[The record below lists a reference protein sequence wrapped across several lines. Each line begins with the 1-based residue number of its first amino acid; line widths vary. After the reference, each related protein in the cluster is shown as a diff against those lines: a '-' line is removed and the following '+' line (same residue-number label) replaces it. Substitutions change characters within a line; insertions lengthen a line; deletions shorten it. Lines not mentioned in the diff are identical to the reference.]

1 MKRFLLSLA
10 LVVATALCM
19 AQNNT
24 VNLGFVGTGLD
35 GTYKCLS
42 SVKVENLSRGWT
54 ETLVYPDTI
63 LTLTASVG
71 IEEAYEDSFALE
83 GYPNPFGGN
92 TMVSL
97 QLPHSEDVFLQIY
110 DLSGRRIAELRQS
123 LPAGRHAFRVTLRE
137 PQLYMLVAST
147 NEGHTSLKL
156 LNQSSGET
164 NAITDCGQ
172 VSSIVPKM
180 RSSQTFQLGD
190 FMRYT
195 GYILNGNDTIGS
207 NIITQMQN
215 SSEMILLQFAEKPV
229 VTTGAIDSVTG
240 ISARCGGAI
249 VSDGGAIVY
258 QRGVCWSTSQNP
270 TIYDAHTTDGV
281 GNGSFTSVVTGLTP
295 GTLYYIRAYAMNT
308 AGTSY
313 GNQMSFTTPVLPT
326 VTSAQVSGVWVDT
339 AVSGGNVTS
348 DGGAAI
354 IARGVCW
361 STSPNPTVAD
371 GHSVD
376 SNGAGAFVSRV
387 SGLVTGTT
395 YYLRAYATNVVGTAY
410 GSQQTFTTLQL
421 PVVTT
426 NPVTIFNDTAATF
439 SGSLTSY
446 GDSVVSVRGFC
457 WDTLP
462 NPTVAG
468 NHTTDLTTAIGAFS
482 DTVRTL
488 SMSTTYYVRA
498 YATNA
503 LGTGYGQQ
511 QSFTTLGT
519 PIVATDSVNSVTT
532 TTASFFGNIVSDGGS
547 AVIARGFCWG
557 TFPDPTL
564 ADNSVQI
571 NGTTGAIRHNATGL
585 NPGTVYYVRAY
596 ARNVYGIA
604 YGNTITISTVNPE
617 FSVSPLRTIG
627 FSTGNLQYSVSGSHA
642 TLDSTATGAW
652 RFAPNQYDTVGA
664 AINSTISDTTI
675 AWIDLFGWGT
685 SGYNGHHPYLN
696 TTNRPSY
703 DMGYNSLAGT
713 NYDWGTFNAILNGG
727 NQPGQ
732 WFTLTSEE
740 WNYLLSERDG
750 AANKCG
756 YATVCGVQGLLLL
769 PDSWSNPMGTYFI
782 TGRGNGY
789 ATNVYNAHQWSI
801 MESYGAIFLPAAGYR
816 IDSVAVTGVG
826 SFGQYWTATAD
837 SNTQTKYV
845 VFTSA
850 SLDIEGYYNNQGRSV
865 RLVRILAE
873 RPKVTTDSLN
883 RIISDS
889 ATVYGT
895 LISEGRVNV
904 TSCGF
909 CWSTSPNP
917 TVNDNVAYASL
928 NSPVTGSYSI
938 RLSNLMAGTKYYIR
952 FFAVNPDGVG
962 YGNEE
967 IFTTLGN
974 GVTGKFSV
982 AYDKK
987 VRFSHGNLQYSRQG
1001 SHVIASGD
1009 TVHGRFWFAWHQNDI
1024 IGDSA
1029 NSLISDT
1036 NQGWIDLF
1044 GWATSGS
1051 HHYPSL
1057 SNVADSLYGNDSLD
1071 ICATI
1076 KDWGV
1081 QNEIYSP
1088 LLDVFF
1094 PAGTWRTL
1102 NKAEMVY
1109 LLHTRPLANNK
1120 MGCAIVNGMRGL
1132 VLLPDEWIQPAGVSF
1147 IPGFFNYFA
1156 NIYYTNQ
1163 WIELENHGAVFLP
1176 FAGTREGNVATN
1188 ERTIGAYWNSTA
1200 DGVNS
1205 ASFITFTMD
1214 SITFNLSLYRHMG
1227 VSVRLARDEYD
1238 W

>member
-10 LVVATALCM
+10 LVVATALCT

-71 IEEAYEDSFALE
+71 IAEAAEDDFALE

-97 QLPHSEDVFLQIY
+97 QMPRSEEVYLQIY
-110 DLSGRRIAELRQS
+110 DLSGRRIAEHRQS

-137 PQLYMLVAST
+137 PQLYMLVASIS
-147 NEGHTSLKL
+147 EGHTSLKL

-164 NAITDCGQ
+164 NAITDCGP
-172 VSSIVPKM
+172 VKSPLLKM

-195 GYILNGNDTIGS
+195 GYIFNGNDTIGS

-215 SSEMILLQFAEKPV
+215 GSEMIMLQFAEKPN
-229 VTTGAIDSVTG
+229 VTTSAIDSVTG
-240 ISARCGGAI
+240 TSALCGGAI

-270 TIYDAHTTDGV
+270 TVYDNHTTDGV
-281 GNGSFTSVVTGLTP
+281 GNGTFVSRVTGLTP
-295 GTLYYIRAYAMNT
+295 GTLYYIRAYAINT

-313 GNQMSFTTPVLPT
+313 GNQLTVTTPVLPT
-326 VTSAQVSGVWVDT
+326 VTTAQVSGVWVDT

-361 STSPNPTVAD
+361 STSSNPTVAD
-371 GHSVD
+371 SHTSD
-376 SNGAGAFVSRV
+376 SNGAGAFVSHV
-387 SGLVTGTT
+387 TGLIDGTT

-410 GSQQTFTTLQL
+410 GSQETFTTLQL
-421 PVVTT
+421 PVVAT
-426 NPVTIFNDTAATF
+426 NPVTIFSDTTATF
-439 SGSLTSY
+439 SGLLTSH
-446 GDSVVSVRGFC
+446 GDAAVTVRGFC

-468 NHTTDLTTAIGAFS
+468 NHTTDLTTTIGAFS
-482 DTVRTL
+482 DSVSTL
-488 SMSTTYYVRA
+488 SMGTTYYVRA
-498 YATNA
+498 YATSS
-503 LGTGYGQQ
+503 LGTGYGQTEM
-511 QSFTTLGT
+511 FTTMGV
-519 PIVATDSVNSVTT
+519 PVVVTDSVSHITT
-532 TTASFFGNIVSDGGS
+532 SSASFYGKTTFDGG
-547 AVIARGFCWG
+547 ATITARGFCWS
-557 TFPDPTL
+557 TFPNPTIS
-564 ADNSVQI
+564 DNVVQSG
-571 NGTTGAIRHNATGL
+571 NGLGAYYRTVSQL

-596 ARNVYGIA
+596 STNVYGTG
-604 YGNTITISTVNPE
+604 YGNTITINTVNPE

-627 FSTGNLQYSVSGSHA
+627 FSTGNLQYSASGSHA
-642 TLDSTATGAW
+642 TLDSTAPGSW
-652 RFAPNQYDTVGA
+652 RFAPNQYDTVGV
-664 AINSTISDTTI
+664 AINSTISDTTT

-685 SGYNGHHPYLN
+685 SGHNGHHPYLN

-703 DMGYNSLAGT
+703 DMGYNSLAAT

-732 WFTLTSEE
+732 WFTLTREE
-740 WNYLLSERDG
+740 WEYILFNRDG
-750 AANKCG
+750 AAYKRG
-756 YATVCGVQGLLLL
+756 FATVCGVPGVLLL
-769 PDSWSNPMGTYFI
+769 PDSWSNPMGTSFI
-782 TGRGNGY
+782 TGYGNGY
-789 ATNVYNAHQWSI
+789 ATNVYNSYQWST

-816 IDSVAVTGVG
+816 IDSVNVVGV
-826 SFGQYWTATAD
+826 SDYGQYWTATAD

-845 VFTSA
+845 SFTSTGIIV
-850 SLDIEGYYNNQGRSV
+850 DGYHNNQGRSV

-873 RPKVTTDSLN
+873 RPKVATDSLKW
-883 RIISDS
+883 IISDS

-895 LISEGRVNV
+895 LSSEGRVNV
-904 TSCGF
+904 TACGF

-917 TVNDNVAYASL
+917 TVNDNVAYANL
-928 NSPVTGSYSI
+928 HSPATGSYSI
-938 RLSNLMAGTKYYIR
+938 RIPNLMAGTKYYIR
-952 FFAVNPDGVG
+952 FFAINQDGVG

-974 GVTGKFSV
+974 GVSGKFSV
-982 AYDKK
+982 FTDRKI
-987 VRFSHGNLQYSRQG
+987 RFSHGNLQYSGRDT
-1001 SHVIASGD
+1001 HLNANGD
-1009 TVHGRFWFAWHQNDI
+1009 TVRGTFQFAWYQNEI
-1024 IGDSA
+1024 IGNA
-1029 NSLISDT
+1029 NNGLISDT
-1036 NQGWIDLF
+1036 NLGWIDLF
-1044 GWATSGS
+1044 GWGTSGS
-1051 HHYPSL
+1051 QHVPTLYDT
-1057 SNVADSLYGNDSLD
+1057 ADSLYGNDSTD
-1071 ICATI
+1071 ISGTSN
-1076 KDWGV
+1076 DWGV

-1088 LLDVFF
+1088 LLDSIF

-1102 NKAEMVY
+1102 TKAEMVY

-1120 MGCAIVNGMRGL
+1120 MGCAIVDGMRGL
-1132 VLLPDEWIQPAGVSF
+1132 VLLPDEWIQPAGISF

-1156 NIYYTNQ
+1156 NIYYTGH
-1163 WIELENHGAVFLP
+1163 WAEMENHGAVFLP

-1188 ERTIGAYWNSTA
+1188 ERNIGAYWNSTA

-1205 ASFITFTMD
+1205 ASFITFTND
-1214 SITFNLSLYRHMG
+1214 SISFNLSLYRHMG
-1227 VSVRLARDEYD
+1227 ISVRLARDESNG
-1238 W
+1238 

>member
-19 AQNNT
+19 AQNNM
-24 VNLGFVGTGLD
+24 VNLGFVGSGLD

-42 SVKVENLSRGWT
+42 TVKVENLSRGWT
-54 ETLVYPDTI
+54 ETLVYPDTV

-71 IEEAYEDSFALE
+71 IEEADEDDFALE

-97 QLPHSEDVFLQIY
+97 QLPRSEDVYLQIY
-110 DLSGRRIAELRQS
+110 DLSGRRIAEHRQS
-123 LPAGRHAFRVTLRE
+123 LPAGRHAFRITLRE

-164 NAITDCGQ
+164 NAITDCGP
-172 VSSIVPKM
+172 VKSPTLKM
-180 RSSQTFQLGD
+180 RSNQTFQLGD

-195 GYILNGNDTIGS
+195 GYIINGNDTTGS

-215 SSEMILLQFAEKPV
+215 GSEMIMLQFADKPTI
-229 VTTGAIDSVTG
+229 TTRAIDSVTG
-240 ISARCGGAI
+240 TSVLSGGAI
-249 VSDGGAIVY
+249 VSDGGAIIY
-258 QRGVCWSTSQNP
+258 QRGVCWSTLQNP
-270 TIYDAHTTDGV
+270 TVYDTHTTDGV
-281 GNGSFTSVVTGLTP
+281 GNGSFVSRVTGLTP
-295 GTLYYIRAYAMNT
+295 GTLYYIRAYAINT
-308 AGTSY
+308 AGISY
-313 GNQMSFTTPVLPT
+313 GNQLTVTTPVLPT
-326 VTSAQVSGVWVDT
+326 VTTAPVSGVWVDT

-361 STSPNPTVAD
+361 STSPNPTVTD
-371 GHSVD
+371 GHTSD
-376 SNGAGAFVSRV
+376 STGAGAFVSHV
-387 SGLVTGTT
+387 TGLVTGTT

-410 GSQQTFTTLQL
+410 GSQETFTTLQL

-426 NPVTIFNDTAATF
+426 DPVTIFSDTTATF

-446 GDSVVSVRGFC
+446 GDSTVTVRGFC
-457 WDTLP
+457 WDTLS

-468 NHTTDLTTAIGAFS
+468 NHTTDLTTTLGAFS

-488 SMSTTYYVRA
+488 SMGTTYYVRA

-511 QSFTTLGT
+511 QTFTTLGI
-519 PIVATDSVNSVTT
+519 PIAVTDSVTRITT
-532 TTASFFGNIVSDGGS
+532 TTASFYGNITSDGGAAIIS
-547 AVIARGFCWG
+547 RGFCWG

-564 ADNSVQI
+564 ADNTVQI
-571 NGTTGAIRHNATGL
+571 NGTIGNISHNVTGL
-585 NPGTVYYVRAY
+585 NPGTVYYVRSY
-596 ARNVYGIA
+596 ARNTYGIA

-617 FSVSPLRTIG
+617 FSVSALRTIG
-627 FSTGNLQYSVSGSHA
+627 FSTGNLQYSVSGSHV
-642 TLDSTATGAW
+642 TLDSTAVGSW

-664 AINSTISDTTI
+664 AINSTISDTTT

-685 SGYNGHHPYLN
+685 SGHNGHYPYLN

-732 WFTLTSEE
+732 WFTLTREE
-740 WNYLLSERDG
+740 WDYLLNVRDG
-750 AANKCG
+750 AANKRG
-756 YATVCGVQGLLLL
+756 FATVCGVPGVLLL
-769 PDSWSNPMGTYFI
+769 PDSWSNPMGTSFI
-782 TGRGNGY
+782 TGHGNGF
-789 ATNVYNAHQWSI
+789 ATNVYNAQQWTT
-801 MESYGAIFLPAAGYR
+801 MESYGVIFLPAAGYR
-816 IDSVAVTGVG
+816 IDSVNVTGVG
-826 SFGQYWTATAD
+826 TFGQYWTATAD

-845 VFTSA
+845 SFTSN
-850 SLDIEGYYNNQGRSV
+850 SLDVVGYHNNQGRSV

-873 RPKVTTDSLN
+873 RPKVTTDSLKW
-883 RIISDS
+883 IISDS

-895 LISEGRVNV
+895 LSSEGRVNV

-917 TVNDNVAYASL
+917 TVNDNVAYVTL
-928 NSPVTGSYSI
+928 HSPVTGAYST

-952 FFAVNPDGVG
+952 FFAVNSDGVG

-974 GVTGKFSV
+974 GVTGKFSID
-982 AYDKK
+982 YDRQI
-987 VRFSHGNLQYSRQG
+987 RFSHGNLQYSRNG
-1001 SHVIASGD
+1001 SHIIATGD
-1009 TVHGRFWFAWHQNDI
+1009 TVHGKFQFAWYQNDI
-1024 IGDSA
+1024 IGNA
-1029 NSLISDT
+1029 NNSLISDT

-1051 HHYPSL
+1051 HHFPTL
-1057 SNVADSLYGNDSLD
+1057 SDVADSLYGNDSLD
-1071 ICATI
+1071 ISGTV

-1088 LLDVFF
+1088 LLDLYF
-1094 PAGTWRTL
+1094 PAGMWRTL

-1120 MGCAIVNGMRGL
+1120 MGVAIVDGMRGL
-1132 VLLPDEWIQPAGVSF
+1132 VLLPDEWIQPAGITF

-1163 WIELENHGAVFLP
+1163 WVELENHGAVFLP
-1176 FAGTREGNVATN
+1176 FAGSREANVATN
-1188 ERTIGAYWNSTA
+1188 ERTIGAYWTSTA

-1205 ASFITFTMD
+1205 AAFVTFTID

-1227 VSVRLARDEYD
+1227 VSVRLARDEND